1 MNYTSKKKR
10 TLFKL
15 KKFTMKSTKLFS
27 ALLVTLLF
35 IGNVFAQD
43 IITAKEFIA
52 LQKEK
57 PALVVIDASKDKLYV
72 QSHIEG
78 AVNIPYTILNEKDGK
93 IDGSM
98 LPLEEVAKIIGNK
111 GVSNEDSIVVY
122 DEGTQKYATLVYWT
136 LKYLGAKD
144 VKVLHKE
151 MNAFRDARVKMT
163 AALPT
168 INTKTFKVNL
178 VPEINADAAYVESI
192 IDNPDVIIID
202 TRTPD
207 EFKGVRNEKSTY
219 SNGHIKGAIN
229 IPYESLVK
237 TGTNDFISPEEFKAL
252 AGIELSP
259 EKNYLLYC
267 KTGIKGATLYTYMV
281 NVLGFKNVKNYKGAY
296 AEWDYL
302 GKPSIK

>member
-1 MNYTSKKKR
+1 MNA
-10 TLFKL
+10 
-15 KKFTMKSTKLFS
+15 TKLLS
-27 ALLVTLLF
+27 SLLITILCISNAL
-35 IGNVFAQD
+35 AQD

-57 PALVVIDASKDKLYV
+57 PSLVVIDASKDKLYA

-78 AVNIPYTILNEKDGK
+78 AINIPYVILNEKDPK

-98 LPLEEVAKIIGNK
+98 LPLEDVAKILGNK
-111 GVSNEDSIVVY
+111 GVSNDDTIVVY
-122 DEGTQKYATLVYWT
+122 DEGTQKYSTLVYWIF
-136 LKYLGAKD
+136 KYLGAKD

-151 MNAFRDARVKMT
+151 MNAFRDARIKLTSEVPTVK
-163 AALPT
+163 A
-168 INTKTFKVNL
+168 KTFNVNL

-192 IDNPDVIIID
+192 IGKADVVIID
-202 TRTPD
+202 ARTPD
-207 EFKGVRNEKSTY
+207 EFNGVRNEKSTY

-237 TGTNDFISPEEFKAL
+237 TGTNDFISPEEFKKL

-259 EKNYLLYC
+259 EKTYLLYC
-267 KTGIKGATLYTYMV
+267 KTGIKGATLYTYMT

-302 GKPSIK
+302 GKLSVK